1 MTAPQR
7 LTAEQALGRLREGNR
22 RFVSGEGGR
31 DLNWEHARRLAL
43 QDDQAPFAVV
53 LGCSDSRVPLEM
65 VFDQGLGELFVV
77 RVAGN
82 IAAPTQIGSVEFAVG
97 RFDLPLVVVLGH
109 SGCGAVTAAVDCLL
123 DDEALASPHLGE
135 VVRRIQPVVERVRF
149 DHGGLDRGALVALSV
164 RENVQATAGLLLR
177 ESDLLAR
184 RVASGRLRIVEAEY
198 ALESGAVEFLASRQ
212 ATPVL

>member
-123 DDEALASPHLGE
+123 GDEALASPHLGE

-149 DHGGLDRGALVALSV
+149 DHGGLGRGELVALSV